1 MGAVYRSAL
10 LLACLTSFA
19 SAAAAQI
26 VRGRVTETGSGA
38 EIGGVV
44 VTIVNATT
52 RAQGARTLT
61 DAEGRYALR
70 APGAGS
76 YRVEV
81 KRIGVRRVLSD
92 VVALAAG
99 ETRVVDVAVE
109 ALAYT
114 LPEIVVSGLSACAG
128 SMGDASRIGALW
140 EEARTALFATR
151 ISLRDRLFRATVVR
165 YTRQLDPRSLRVI
178 KEEGREIQGVMDKPF
193 RSVHAESLS
202 AHGYVV
208 TDHDNTQIFHAP
220 DADVLLS
227 DSFVNDHCFR
237 LARANRE
244 RRGLVGLA
252 FAPAAGRRLSEI
264 SGTMWLDERTFE
276 LSLVEFRYV
285 NVNGLPDDNAIG
297 GEVHFAK
304 LDNGAWVVRRWFI
317 RLPQGS
323 RSSTPMTVSGA
334 TPNVFVR
341 RVGYILREEGG
352 QVTAESML
360 RRERPAGLHGTV
372 VDSLGHPLSGAIVS
386 LTGTPYRSVVDEQGR
401 FRVDNVTPGTFSVI
415 AEHPGYAQL
424 GIRAAEAEVDLPEG
438 LVSQLHLSAP
448 RMRDVRARLC
458 PAEPAEDDRADLR
471 VVLLDPRGNLVP
483 FARVRITWMTVSG
496 IQRSAVDASR
506 ATDEAETDQNG
517 AAMFCGLPANRMLP
531 IFVLRGEERRAV
543 RADSVRL
550 KDREVQARV
559 IRVP

>member
-1 MGAVYRSAL
+1 
-10 LLACLTSFA
+10 
-19 SAAAAQI
+19 
-26 VRGRVTETGSGA
+26 
-38 EIGGVV
+38 
-44 VTIVNATT
+44 
-52 RAQGARTLT
+52 
-61 DAEGRYALR
+61 
-70 APGAGS
+70 
-76 YRVEV
+76 
-81 KRIGVRRVLSD
+81 
-92 VVALAAG
+92 
-99 ETRVVDVAVE
+99 
-109 ALAYT
+109 
-114 LPEIVVSGLSACAG
+114 
-128 SMGDASRIGALW
+128 
-140 EEARTALFATR
+140 
-151 ISLRDRLFRATVVR
+151 
-165 YTRQLDPRSLRVI
+165 
-178 KEEGREIQGVMDKPF
+178 
-193 RSVHAESLS
+193 
-202 AHGYVV
+202 
-208 TDHDNTQIFHAP
+208 
-220 DADVLLS
+220 
-227 DSFVNDHCFR
+227 
-237 LARANRE
+237 
-244 RRGLVGLA
+244 
-252 FAPAAGRRLSEI
+252 
-264 SGTMWLDERTFE
+264 
-276 LSLVEFRYV
+276 VEFRYV

-550 KDREVQARV
+550 KYREVQARV